1 MSDVGKVATLVN
13 TFLRIWES
21 RPGRLKR
28 QALHAAKQYIEINE
42 TGKFKEKVLNTR
54 SKRKW
59 LVHYKKQ
66 VKAWG

>member
-1 MSDVGKVATLVN
+1 MGDVGEVAGLGRLILN
-13 TFLRIWES
+13 IWNE

-28 QALHAAKQYIEINE
+28 QALYAAKQYMAINE
-42 TGKFKEKVLNTR
+42 TGKRDGKVLKPKV
-54 SKRKW
+54 KRKW

>member
-1 MSDVGKVATLVN
+1 MSDVGKVATLFN
-13 TFLRIWES
+13 TILEIWEK

-28 QALHAAKQYIEINE
+28 QALYSAKQYIAINE
-42 TGKFKEKVLNTR
+42 TGKLDGKVLKPKV
-54 SKRKW
+54 KRKW